1 MGAFITYAM
10 NVDEQMV
17 HVDSV
22 PIGNKCGCH
31 CPHCN
36 GLLYAKNGGKKRE
49 HHFAHASGHE
59 CDGAYESS
67 VHHLAKQVLLESG
80 VIMLP
85 ETEKFDYPSG
95 LVELHNIEVEKW
107 DERYKIR
114 PDVEGVMNNGE
125 RLLIEFNFAH
135 KVDYNK
141 HKIIVENNLKCI
153 EIDVKYQAEDK
164 NELKDFLID
173 TAEDRHW
180 LVEYNAPTPPKD
192 DVSFSYPKNPIF
204 GQVREILKAVFDE
217 KTIMI
222 NPKGYGPS
230 FDLKQWGYNICEI
243 ATKYRGFK
251 TDLLLYR
258 SQKEDKGYI
267 AINVRGRRR
276 VRLDKPKNLRLIDVV
291 INTNWNFNLDF
302 FEQYFIDGVLKDDD
316 EFWRNAVKIYYYDFK
331 IDDRYRENLIR
342 SQFSNGVESI
352 F

>member
-10 NVDEQMV
+10 NVYEQMV

-22 PIGNKCGCH
+22 PKGNKCGCH
-31 CPHCN
+31 CPHCK
-36 GLLYAKNGGKKRE
+36 GFLYAKNGGQKKE

-95 LVELHNIEVEKW
+95 LVELHNVEVEKW

-141 HKIIVENNLKCI
+141 HKIIVDNHLKCI
-153 EIDVKYQAEDK
+153 EIDIKYQADDIK
-164 NELKDFLID
+164 ELKDFLVN
-173 TAEDRHW
+173 TADDRLW
-180 LVEYNAPTPPKD
+180 LVEFQPPKPQKN
-192 DVSFSYPKNPIF
+192 DVSSSYSRNPIF
-204 GQVREILKAVFDE
+204 ERISIILKEIFEE
-217 KTIMI
+217 KTLMI
-222 NPKGYGPS
+222 NPKGYGS
-230 FDLKQWGYNICEI
+230 YFDLKHFGYDVCEI
-243 ATKYRGFK
+243 GAKYRGYK

-258 SQKEDKGYI
+258 SHKDDKGYI
-267 AINVRGRRR
+267 AINIRGRRR
-276 VRLDKPKNLRLIDVV
+276 SRVRKPKNLRLIDIVV
-291 INTNWNFNLDF
+291 QDWLLED
-302 FEQYFIDGVLKDDD
+302 YFRQHFKEGILNDNYGVK
-316 EFWRNAVKIYYYDFK
+316 VYYYDFK
-331 IDDRYRENLIR
+331 
-342 SQFSNGVESI
+342 GM
-352 F
+352 